1 MRYEIVSGKEYPVY
15 SQKEADG
22 LGLSYK
28 HPFDVKEGD
37 YGISSD
43 NEVAICLKKTE
54 TKNGNFS
61 VKYPWGP
68 SFVSSIKDKIK
79 SEGRVNNYT
88 ISGKNNRGK
97 YIKGRDDFQRL
108 AYLMVQPGMT
118 KEFAIKTVFGHLP
131 SSKKYAVKKTMRTEV
146 FKAMTKE
153 ELNKILEQFPIGKLD
168 TARALAA
175 VLDRAMDWD
184 GDNMGKGGDPK
195 VAMTV
200 LDKLMD
206 MNDMKGKGKIIT
218 TQQIEASTVETTLA
232 DIQEKKK
239 LFKATQTEESDG
251 VQQGSSEKKE
261 QITEETNK
269 EKEI

>member
-1 MRYEIVSGKEYPVY
+1 MRYEVVSGKEYPVY
-15 SQKEADG
+15 SKEEADE

-28 HPFDVKEGD
+28 HPYEVFKGE

-43 NEVAICLKKTE
+43 NEVAECLRRSVL
-54 TKNGNFS
+54 KNGRIS

-68 SFVSSIKDKIK
+68 SFIYNDRDKIR
-79 SEGRVNNYT
+79 SEGRSNNYT

-97 YIKGRDDFQRL
+97 YIKGRDDFQKL
-108 AYLMVQPGMT
+108 AYLMAQPGMN
-118 KEFAIKTVFGHLP
+118 KEVAIRTIFGILP

-146 FKAMTKE
+146 FRKMTKD
-153 ELNKILEQFPIGKLD
+153 ELDKIVEQFPIGKID

-175 VLDRAMDWD
+175 ILDKVMDWD
-184 GDNMGKGGDPK
+184 GDNMGPKGDPK
-195 VAMTV
+195 IAISV

-239 LFKATQTEESDG
+239 LFKATQTEETNELAETTKEEKES
-251 VQQGSSEKKE
+251 KKE
-261 QITEETNK
+261 EA
-269 EKEI
+269 

>member
-1 MRYEIVSGKEYPVY
+1 MRYEVVSGKEYPVY
-15 SQKEADG
+15 SLEEADE
-22 LGLSYK
+22 LGLLYT
-28 HPFDVKEGD
+28 HPFNTEEGK

-43 NEVAICLKKTE
+43 NEVAICLKKTK

-68 SFVSSIKDKIK
+68 SFVNSVKDNIR

-175 VLDRAMDWD
+175 I
-184 GDNMGKGGDPK
+184 
-195 VAMTV
+195 TV

-206 MNDMKGKGKIIT
+206 MNDMKGKGKVVV

-239 LFKATQTEESDG
+239 LFRATQTEETDG
-251 VQQGSSEKKE
+251 IQQRSIEEKE
-261 QITEETNK
+261 QVTEEKN
-269 EKEI
+269 EKEET

>member
-1 MRYEIVSGKEYPVY
+1 MRYELVSGLEYPVY
-15 SQKEADG
+15 SQEEADE
-22 LGLSYK
+22 LGLLYN
-28 HPFDVKEGD
+28 HPFYVEEGN

-43 NEVAICLKKTE
+43 NEVGLCLKRTK
-54 TKNGNFS
+54 TKNGKFS

-68 SFVSSIKDKIK
+68 SFVSSTEDSIK

-97 YIKGRDDFQRL
+97 YIKGREDFQKL

-146 FKAMTKE
+146 FKTMTKE

-175 VLDRAMDWD
+175 VLDRAMDWN
-184 GDNMGKGGDPK
+184 GDNMGKDGDPK
-195 VAMTV
+195 IAMTV

-206 MNDMKGKGKIIT
+206 MNDMKGKGKVIT
-218 TQQIEASTVETTLA
+218 TQRIEASTVETTLA

-239 LFKATQTEESDG
+239 LFKATQTEETDG
-251 VQQGSSEKKE
+251 IQQGSIKE
-261 QITEETNK
+261 EEQVTEEENAK
-269 EKEI
+269 EEI

>member
-79 SEGRVNNYT
+79 SEGRVNTYT
-88 ISGKNNRGK
+88 ISCKNNRGK
-97 YIKGRDDFQRL
+97 Y
-108 AYLMVQPGMT
+108 
-118 KEFAIKTVFGHLP
+118 
-131 SSKKYAVKKTMRTEV
+131 KKVLTT
-146 FKAMTKE
+146 FKD
-153 ELNKILEQFPIGKLD
+153 LLI
-168 TARALAA
+168 
-175 VLDRAMDWD
+175 
-184 GDNMGKGGDPK
+184 
-195 VAMTV
+195 
-200 LDKLMD
+200 
-206 MNDMKGKGKIIT
+206 
-218 TQQIEASTVETTLA
+218 
-232 DIQEKKK
+232 
-239 LFKATQTEESDG
+239 
-251 VQQGSSEKKE
+251 
-261 QITEETNK
+261 
-269 EKEI
+269 